1 VKKGDLIYD
10 SGLGLRGIII
20 EVIPDDIH
28 TYRDNLTRETRQ
40 IPCEKY
46 RIMYE
51 PISSKDEIFIDKTI
65 DLDLEVIS

>member
-1 VKKGDLIYD
+1 MKKGDLIYD

-20 EVIPDDIH
+20 EVIPDGEH
-28 TYRDNLTRETRQ
+28 TYRDNLTRETRR
-40 IPCEKY
+40 IECKEY

-51 PISSKDEIFIDKTI
+51 PLSPEDDIFIDKTI